1 VTQTTAR
8 APALARGP
16 RARYKV
22 AMASERRLFGTD
34 GIRGPANV
42 HPMTP
47 DVAMRLGMAVAAHFG
62 RHGRVVIGKDTR
74 LSGYMF
80 ETALAAGVCAMGA
93 EVMLVGPLPTP
104 GIAYI
109 TRSMRADAGVVIS
122 ASHNPFE
129 DNGIKIFAHDGF
141 KLPDEVELELEG
153 LCAPG
158 ALESRVA
165 RGREI
170 GKARRIDDA
179 AGRYITH
186 LKQGFPSELALDGLR
201 VVVDCAHGAAYRVAP
216 LVLAELGA
224 EVIPIGVHPDGMNI
238 NDGVGAVHPQAMCDA
253 VVEHGADLGIALDGD
268 ADRVVF
274 ADQRGQ
280 VIDGDAILAI
290 CALDLHSRG
299 ALRGGKVVATIMSN
313 MGLDRCLARA
323 GIGLVR
329 APVGDRYVVE
339 AMVAGGHNLG
349 GEQSGH
355 VVFLDHGTTGDGV
368 AAALQVLSIML
379 RSGRPLAELAGAMVR
394 YPQIARAIAVAEKVP
409 LEQLPRLRAVVD
421 GIAGELGD
429 EGRVVVRYSGTES
442 KLRVMLEGPDLRA
455 LEGYAGQIG
464 EVASAE
470 LGAP

>member
-1 VTQTTAR
+1 
-8 APALARGP
+8 
-16 RARYKV
+16 
-22 AMASERRLFGTD
+22 MASQRRLFGTD
-34 GIRGPANV
+34 GIRGPANA

-153 LCAPG
+153 LTGPG
-158 ALESRVA
+158 ALDHRVA

-170 GKARRIDDA
+170 GKAMRIDDA

-186 LKQGFPSELALDGLR
+186 LKNGFPGDLALDGLR
-201 VVVDCAHGAAYRVAP
+201 IVVACAPGAAYRVAP
-216 LVLAELGA
+216 PDRTLLGA
-224 EVIPIGVHPDGMNI
+224 EVIPIGVHPDGTNI
-238 NDGVGAVHPQAMCDA
+238 NDGVGAVDPRAMCRA
-253 VVEHGADLGIALDGD
+253 VVERGADLGIALDGD

-274 ADQRGQ
+274 ADARGE

-290 CALDLHSRG
+290 CALDLHARG

-313 MGLDRCLARA
+313 MGLERCLARV

-368 AAALQVLSIML
+368 LAALQVLSIML
-379 RSGRPLAELAGAMVR
+379 RSGRGLGELAQVMSR
-394 YPQIARAIAVAEKVP
+394 YPQVARAISVAEKVP
-409 LEQLPRLRAVVD
+409 LERLPRLQAVVD
-421 GIAGELGD
+421 GIVRALGE
-429 EGRVVVRYSGTES
+429 EGRVVVRYSGTEA
-442 KLRVMLEGPDLRA
+442 KLRVMLEGPDLGV
-455 LEGYAGQIG
+455 LEDYAGRIG
-464 EVASAE
+464 EAVSAE
-470 LGAP
+470 LGGP